1 MLILINILIVK
12 VSRLQFKIRM
22 AIASNRIAFN
32 KPCKYGYYF
41 YFDEQYDI
49 PEFLDFIDIPQLF
62 VTFGKEAKFFFEIAA
77 DDKWGLYHS
86 RELKVDLHKDKLEIE
101 KDLLQQFDTC
111 TTGIEEEP
119 HVRRMYVYYE

>member
-1 MLILINILIVK
+1 MLILINILIAK
-12 VSRLQFKIRM
+12 VLRLQFKIRM
-22 AIASNRIAFN
+22 AVSAFN
-32 KPCKYGYYF
+32 QPCKYGYYF

-49 PEFLDFIDIPQLF
+49 PQFLDFIDIPQLF
-62 VTFGKEAKFFFEIAA
+62 DTFGKEAKFFFEIAA

-101 KDLLQQFDTC
+101 TDLLQQFETH
-111 TTGIEEEP
+111 TTGIEEVP